1 VTRRGRLG
9 LARTIGLGV
18 AFSLASAQV
27 ARAQYPFVPPPVRC
41 IDGAEGLGFL
51 AGVASA
57 RASDVPKRDL
67 AVLQFTQVPSKDQPD
82 PALTGL
88 RDRLVARLREVRPS
102 ALREYVGPLELQ
114 SDLPEQ
120 RALEA
125 RTIGKQL
132 NARHLLAGRFSQDGG
147 NVQIVVE
154 AFDALSGKRLWQ
166 ASRSGAISNLLEM
179 EPVLAGI
186 VAAHELGVLRA
197 SDRVLLDAKTTNDP
211 VAYEHYVRGLG
222 ALEDTALLRSAVTE
236 LERATKRTPKL
247 ALAWSGL
254 ATAYTRNALAPAT
267 DSAARD
273 SLLLLAVD
281 AADRAVKLAPR
292 AAHAWVARGTVLA
305 GGQRLRLAREAY
317 EHALTLDP
325 SNAEAHR
332 QLGRVLMLQGN
343 LNAAESHLLRSVE
356 LAPEEYSPL
365 VDLGELE
372 LNQRAFGQSCR
383 ALDLALS
390 MNPRLPRAYEL
401 RSIARLRRGDVRPA
415 WIDAETGRRL
425 GAEIPGQAV
434 SALVDIAAH
443 DTASARTR
451 LRALRGRL
459 GSMRRLPAS
468 DAAYVAL
475 GFTAVGDRA
484 AAIDV
489 LERVQPRNGELY
501 LVLHR
506 PGFEPL
512 QSDTRFAR
520 LLEAARVGASR

>member
-1 VTRRGRLG
+1 MRRGRLD
-9 LARTIGLGV
+9 LARSIGLGV
-18 AFSLASAQV
+18 LFHLACAQV

-41 IDGAEGLGFL
+41 IDGSEGLGFL

-57 RASDVPKRDL
+57 RAADVPKRDL
-67 AVLQFTQVPSKDQPD
+67 AVLQFTQVPSKDAPD
-82 PALTGL
+82 PALSGL
-88 RDRLVARLREVRPS
+88 RDRLVARLRQVRPS

-114 SDLPEQ
+114 SELPEQ

-125 RTIGKQL
+125 RTLGKQL
-132 NARHLLAGRFSQDGG
+132 NSRHLLAGRFSQDGG
-147 NVQIVVE
+147 SVHVVLE
-154 AFDALSGKRLWQ
+154 AFDVFSGERLWQ
-166 ASRSGAISNLLEM
+166 ASRTGAIASLLEM
-179 EPVLAGI
+179 EPVLASI
-186 VAAHELGVLRA
+186 VAAHELGVLKA
-197 SDRVLLDAKTTNDP
+197 SDRVLLDAKETNDSL
-211 VAYEHYVRGLG
+211 AYEHYVRGLG
-222 ALEDTALLRSAVTE
+222 ALEDTASLRTAVTE
-236 LERATKRTPKL
+236 LQLATKRTPKL
-247 ALAWSGL
+247 AVAWSAL

-267 DSAARD
+267 DSAGRD
-273 SLLLLAVD
+273 SLLLLAVE

-317 EHALTLDP
+317 ERALALNP
-325 SNAEAHR
+325 SDAEAHR
-332 QLGRVLMLQGN
+332 RLGRVLMLQGSSG
-343 LNAAESHLLRSVE
+343 AAESHLLRSVE
-356 LAPEEYSPL
+356 LASEEYTPL

-372 LNQRAFGQSCR
+372 LNQRSFGQSCR

-434 SALVDIAAH
+434 SALVDVAAH

-451 LRALRGRL
+451 LRTLRGRL
-459 GSMRRLPAS
+459 GSMRRVSAS
-468 DAAYVAL
+468 DAAFVAL
-475 GFTAVGDRA
+475 ALVAVGDRTGA
-484 AAIDV
+484 LEV

-506 PGFEPL
+506 PGFEPV
-512 QSDTRFAR
+512 QSESRFER
-520 LLEAARVGASR
+520 LLEAARAGASR

>member
-1 VTRRGRLG
+1 MG
-9 LARTIGLGV
+9 
-18 AFSLASAQV
+18 AQQ

-41 IDGAEGLGFL
+41 IDGSQGLGFL

-57 RASDVPKRDL
+57 RASDVPKRNL
-67 AVLQFTQVPSKDQPD
+67 AVLQFTQVPSRDEPD
-82 PALTGL
+82 AALSGL
-88 RDRLVARLREVRPS
+88 RDRLVDRLRRVRPS

-120 RALEA
+120 RTLEA

-132 NARHLLAGRFSQDGG
+132 NARHLLGGRFTQDGG
-147 NVQIVVE
+147 NVQIVLE
-154 AFDALSGKRLWQ
+154 AFDALSGERLWQ
-166 ASRSGAISNLLEM
+166 ASRTAPISSLLEL
-179 EPVLAGI
+179 EPTLASI

-197 SDRVLLDAKTTNDP
+197 SDRVLLDAKDTNDP
-211 VAYEHYVRGLG
+211 LAYEHYVRGLG
-222 ALEDTALLRSAVTE
+222 ALEDTSTLHSAVTE
-236 LERATKRTPKL
+236 LELATKRTPKL
-247 ALAWSGL
+247 ALAWSAL

-267 DSAARD
+267 DSARRD
-273 SLLLLAVD
+273 ELLLRAVE
-281 AADRAVKLAPR
+281 AADRAVSLTPR
-292 AAHAWVARGTVLA
+292 AAHAWIARGTVLA
-305 GGQRLRLAREAY
+305 GGQRLRLAREAF
-317 EHALTLDP
+317 EHALALDP

-332 QLGRVLMLQGN
+332 QLGRVLMLQGSMS
-343 LNAAESHLLRSVE
+343 AAESHLLRSVE
-356 LAPEEYSPL
+356 LAPEDYSPL

-372 LNQRAFGQSCR
+372 LNQRSFGQSCR

-401 RSIARLRRGDVRPA
+401 RSIARLRRGEVRPA

-451 LRALRGRL
+451 LRTVRGRL
-459 GSMRRLPAS
+459 GSAPRVSAS

-475 GFTAVGDRA
+475 GLIAVGDRTGA
-484 AAIDV
+484 LDV

-501 LVLHR
+501 LALHR

-512 QSDTRFAR
+512 QSDNRFQR
-520 LLEAARVGASR
+520 LLETARAGALR